1 MTSVLICVLAL
12 LVLNLSLKVSRLE
25 RILKEEKK

>member
-25 RILKEEKK
+25 KILKEEKE

>member
-12 LVLNLSLKVSRLE
+12 LVLNLSLKVSRIE
-25 RILKEEKK
+25 RILKEEKE